1 MKIYHDAFDAA
12 LDAATPSL
20 CDSLGVEN
28 GDAAKAYWQT
38 RDGALVR
45 SALMRFS
52 AHVLITE
59 AERTT

>member
-1 MKIYHDAFDAA
+1 MKVYHDAFDAA
-12 LDAATPSL
+12 LDAATASL
-20 CDSLGVEN
+20 CESLGVEN

-45 SALMRFS
+45 AALMRFC

-59 AERTT
+59 AERTA